1 MALEWIATGP
11 HFTSISCTVR
21 CRNGGEPPRNQRLL
35 HRVSGHTRVDDLTS
49 GEWTIRT
56 PQRWWSGG
64 RRPNEVLTGQETSHR
79 FHVEI
84 EFIIQ
89 PTEFIHWVSPV
100 SATGQTTIGG
110 RSGISL
116 GAHWIGLNDVGQPM
130 GMVVEESGLVLT
142 AHVPSSPPYPDPWM
156 DFSVDDVVIDPNLD
170 DALFR
175 WAGDPRVTPQ
185 DVDAEP
191 SVALVG
197 LATAASRLP
206 FPLFVPRE
214 SPDTAVVH
222 AAEHW
227 LGPRAELTI
236 QDPLTHRSYIIGE
249 GAPLTGTRT
258 GDWDPIDQHSTIR
271 CRRQDAL
278 EVSRPR
284 GAETLGMAGGDPYP

>member
-185 DVDAEP
+185 DVDAEALKAAREIAALP
-191 SVALVG
+191 PGAVALSRG
-197 LATAASRLP
+197 LMRGAT
-206 FPLFVPRE
+206 
-214 SPDTAVVH
+214 D
-222 AAEHW
+222 
-227 LGPRAELTI
+227 EL
-236 QDPLTHRSYIIGE
+236 LAR
-249 GAPLTGTRT
+249 
-258 GDWDPIDQHSTIR
+258 IDQEAKIFSECLHSPEAKAAFEAFFAR
-271 CRRQDAL
+271 KR
-278 EVSRPR
+278 
-284 GAETLGMAGGDPYP
+284 